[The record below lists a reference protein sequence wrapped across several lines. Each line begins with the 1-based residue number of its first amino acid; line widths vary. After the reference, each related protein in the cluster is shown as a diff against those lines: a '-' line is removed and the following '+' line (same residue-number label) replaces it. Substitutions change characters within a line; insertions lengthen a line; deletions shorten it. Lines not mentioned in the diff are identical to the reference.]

1 MPYNNSRQAIIDNRR
16 RQVAILRLRGMTQRE
31 IIATLERQ
39 GVVNPATGQPWSLGI
54 INIDLKA
61 LDAEWRAEAAK
72 AIDEHKARQ
81 LAELNE
87 VRRAA
92 WAAKD
97 LVTVLR
103 VLKQEADILGTAA
116 AIKVHWQD
124 TLPDGYDAN
133 EVLRQFTAMMMLAAK
148 DDSAD

>member
-1 MPYNNSRQAIIDNRR
+1 MGLNNSRQAIIDNRR
-16 RQVAILRLRGMTQRE
+16 RQVAVLRLRGMTQRE
-31 IIATLERQ
+31 IIDTLEN
-39 GVVNPATGQPWSLGI
+39 GKVVNPDTGKPWSLGI
-54 INIDLKA
+54 INSDLKA

-92 WAAKD
+92 WAVKD
-97 LVTVLR
+97 LATVLK
-103 VLKQEADILGTAA
+103 VLKQEVDILGTAA
-116 AIKVHWQD
+116 AIKLHWQD

-133 EVLRQFTAMMMLAAK
+133 EVLRQFAGMMMLAAK
-148 DDSAD
+148 DDSTD